1 MCIHTISIFS
11 PKKWKSRL
19 EFLKAKQEGRHFW
32 VRKWWIV
39 VMALAMRR
47 GLFSREK
54 KKICEIGR
62 KWEKCIYWFFRRHL
76 LSKGHGNIEI
86 ILLKEVNFT
95 VVLLCIVETH
105 LMYLTTSLWY
115 LLRSARLNLYEWQ
128 CIFISV
134 VWKKHVSS
142 IICQADVY
150 KTCIIYC
157 GFTCMRFFLR
167 CFNGCV
173 VFRIAAL

>member
-39 VMALAMRR
+39 VMALVMQR

-54 KKICEIGR
+54 KRFVKL
-62 KWEKCIYWFFRRHL
+62 KCIYWFFRRRL
-76 LSKGHGNIEI
+76 LYKGHGNIEI

-95 VVLLCIVETH
+95 VVLLCIIETH

-157 GFTCMRFFLR
+157 GFTCMCFFLR

>member
-62 KWEKCIYWFFRRHL
+62 KWEKCKCIYWFFRRHL
-76 LSKGHGNIEI
+76 LYKGHGNIEI

-95 VVLLCIVETH
+95 VVLLCIIETH
-105 LMYLTTSLWY
+105 LINVSYY
-115 LLRSARLNLYEWQ
+115 K
-128 CIFISV
+128 SV
-134 VWKKHVSS
+134 VFIK
-142 IICQADVY
+142 ICKIEFIWVTVY
-150 KTCIIYC
+150 FYLCCMKKTCVKHYLPSWCIQNSYNLLW
-157 GFTCMRFFLR
+157 FYMYAFFP
-167 CFNGCV
+167 
-173 VFRIAAL
+173 

>member
-62 KWEKCIYWFFRRHL
+62 KWEKCFYWFFRRHL

-95 VVLLCIVETH
+95 VVLLCIIETH

-115 LLRSARLNLYEWQ
+115 LLRSAR
-128 CIFISV
+128 V
-134 VWKKHVSS
+134 T
-142 IICQADVY
+142 VY
-150 KTCIIYC
+150 FYLCCMKKTCVKHYLPSWCIQNSYNLLW
-157 GFTCMRFFLR
+157 FYMYAFFP
-167 CFNGCV
+167 
-173 VFRIAAL
+173 

>member
-1 MCIHTISIFS
+1 MEEPTRVS
-11 PKKWKSRL
+11 KGKAGG
-19 EFLKAKQEGRHFW
+19 ETFLSKEVMNSCNGSCHAKRSFFQ
-32 VRKWWIV
+32 
-39 VMALAMRR
+39 
-47 GLFSREK
+47 RE

-62 KWEKCIYWFFRRHL
+62 KWEKCFYWFFRRHL

-95 VVLLCIVETH
+95 VVLLCIIETH

-115 LLRSARLNLYEWQ
+115 LSRSARLNLYEWQ

-150 KTCIIYC
+150 KTRIIYC

>member
-1 MCIHTISIFS
+1 MEEPTRVS
-11 PKKWKSRL
+11 KGKAGG
-19 EFLKAKQEGRHFW
+19 ETFLSKEVMNSCNGSCHAKRSFFQ
-32 VRKWWIV
+32 
-39 VMALAMRR
+39 
-47 GLFSREK
+47 RE

-76 LSKGHGNIEI
+76 LYKGHGNIEI
-86 ILLKEVNFT
+86 ILLKEVNFK
-95 VVLLCIVETH
+95 VVLLCIIETH

-150 KTCIIYC
+150 KTRIIYC